1 MQKFYY
7 DLCIDLFIL
16 NNKTDINISINPIN
30 SEAIASKVNGMEK
43 YLMSLNIEIMITEKI
58 IPIINKIIPDTPKY
72 FNG

>member
-43 YLMSLNIEIMITEKI
+43 YLMSLNIESDLYHLKSHRVYS
-58 IPIINKIIPDTPKY
+58 INQYPS
-72 FNG
+72 